1 MKIFG
6 SIQELVELVYR
17 KGSNTVTL
25 KPNTAQ
31 ATSITLSLPVL
42 TGDDTVVTNTSTASF
57 SNKTINLAVGGNT
70 ISQMT
75 IGSFGQ
81 SVGDADKVLLRDV
94 NGTVQHSKIRDVN
107 VDAVAAIALSKLATV
122 TASRA
127 LQSDGSGVISASS
140 VTATELGHV
149 SGVTSSIQTQLNAK
163 EPTITV
169 LPVSKGGTNSST
181 SLNNSRVMIS
191 SGSAI
196 VEGSAIT
203 ASRALASDAGGLPVA
218 STTTS
223 TELGYVSGVTSAV
236 QTQINAKADTSALTA
251 HTGAST
257 GVHGVTGSVVGTTD
271 TQALTNKDIDG
282 GTASNTNRISVPKA
296 AKSVLDGLTRKQ
308 STIVVGSDTNKL
320 YLDDG
325 STLKE
330 IGSGSSGI
338 NYLNSQFNADALGTV
353 EVSVGDTLAST
364 TRANPNQWGNSAAS
378 ALITQSTDSTLRGTT
393 NYLVAFSANA
403 QFVESPLFSIDGQ
416 DLAKPLLVQFDV
428 SGVVTADDVQVYI
441 ARYNSSNVLQERI
454 LVAGTASATS
464 PNSAQ
469 VPTAVTTFRGFFIPS
484 STATDKYAIRWR
496 RNANNTSMRLD
507 TFIVGPQSLA
517 QAAVVTA
524 WQDFVPTISNFGTV
538 TNLIAKYARVGNT
551 IFVKGSCTAGTT
563 VASAFS
569 ISLPS
574 SISFDTTLGAGKQMV
589 GRLEVLKSAAGP
601 NTNAFSDY
609 QALFL
614 DTATNASVV
623 YAAYQNGSG
632 VYVKNTGSGITS
644 SGNSI
649 NFEFNAPISQWSSG
663 TTTLADRAVEEYA
676 WNSDT
681 TNTSTTSSGFSNGP
695 DGVQFGSYSTATRTK
710 RVRFQ
715 TSILPTDTIILETKD
730 SANSQWMPYHQSRYI
745 STSGTTGMGCNV
757 VSSTEV
763 DVFFASAGYASTVYS
778 PTAAAWSGI
787 AGSDNFKWR
796 VRKVSGGAQV
806 GYPVSARNIV
816 GDTTGTSG
824 PTGMVGELVGGTVRS
839 GTGGF
844 TQSLQLSGSGT
855 WTSGT
860 RYTMGTLTLNKGV
873 YLVCINS
880 SLSGFAAANSADIAL
895 FIGGTNVTPNFYY
908 SNPAASGGSA
918 DIGLTIPVVISSNS
932 TAVLVSG
939 RSTGVGSPSI
949 TVYGEM
955 SVVRIA

>member
-6 SIQELVELVYR
+6 SITELVSAVFR
-17 KGSNTVTL
+17 KDS
-25 KPNTAQ
+25 Q
-31 ATSITLSLPVL
+31 QITLRPNQIITYTGSTDVQLAPSTSLTQVL
-42 TGDDTVVTNTSTASF
+42 VEKDATQTLTNKSVDGDTNTLSNVAAS
-57 SNKTINLAVGGNT
+57 SIKTVL
-70 ISQMT
+70 
-75 IGSFGQ
+75 
-81 SVGDADKVLLRDV
+81 GDANKVILRDGSGAVVSAQIV
-94 NGTVQHSKIRDVN
+94 NANI
-107 VDAVAAIALSKLATV
+107 DALAAIALNKLASV
-122 TASRA
+122 ADISRA
-127 LQSDGSGVISASS
+127 LQSDGSGKIVSSS
-140 VTATELGHV
+140 VTTTELGHV

-169 LPVSKGGTNSST
+169 LPISKGGTNSST

-271 TQALTNKDIDG
+271 TQVLTNKDHDG
-282 GTASNTNRISVPKA
+282 GTASNSSRVTLPKA
-296 AKSVLDGLTRKQ
+296 SKSTLDALTRKQ
-308 STIVVGSDTNKL
+308 ATLLYGSDTNKV
-320 YLDDG
+320 YADDG

-517 QAAVVTA
+517 QGAVVTA
-524 WQDFVPTISNFGTV
+524 WQSYTPTLNSTTSVTTTQAYYRRVGDSIDLAVTVNYNGVGNNSLFSVTIPSGLTIDTSKPVSGPTGGTV
-538 TNLIAKYARVGNT
+538 GFADIRLGGTGNRSQ
-551 IFVKGSCTAGTT
+551 GSASIQGLAPTT
-563 VASAFS
+563 VSVS
-569 ISLPS
+569 I
-574 SISFDTTLGAGKQMV
+574 
-589 GRLEVLKSAAGP
+589 
-601 NTNAFSDY
+601 
-609 QALFL
+609 
-614 DTATNASVV
+614 
-623 YAAYQNGSG
+623 NGSNN
-632 VYVKNTGSGITS
+632 YFNTSV
-644 SGNSI
+644 NLLEI
-649 NFEFNAPISQWSSG
+649 NLFARFPISQWSSG
-663 TTTLADRAVEEYA
+663 TTTLADRAVEEYVF
-676 WNSDT
+676 N
-681 TNTSTTSSGFSNGP
+681 TNTTYSTLSELTAFGYGLNGTTLP
-695 DGVQFGSYSTATRTK
+695 SAALTGDVVRRVQFTTP
-710 RVRFQ
+710 
-715 TSILPTDTIILETKD
+715 ILPTDNINVE
-730 SANSQWMPYHQSRYI
+730 I
-745 STSGTTGMGCNV
+745 STDRNVWIPMTQQTAGINNYIGGTATSYGLGWTRVTGSVTQADVNIARYRRPAGTWDGAGADWSGT
-757 VSSTEV
+757 
-763 DVFFASAGYASTVYS
+763 VYYR
-778 PTAAAWSGI
+778 I
-787 AGSDNFKWR
+787 
-796 VRKVSGGAQV
+796 RKVSGGAAV
-806 GYPVSARNIV
+806 GFPIAPANIV
-816 GDTTGTSG
+816 LVNTPDNYSGNTALGLMQYRHGTTYNGG
-824 PTGMVGELVGGTVRS
+824 NAPTVSYIAGGGTATINRCVFVPYQMSDGIWRIKFNIDVS
-839 GTGGF
+839 LSATTRTAVTVQINGITAATATQAVVGFLTGSVVPPRAVLGSASNQITCDF
-844 TQSLQLSGSGT
+844 ASNIVDSIRLSGDLELALKPT
-855 WTSGT
+855 WA
-860 RYTMGTLTLNKGV
+860 Y
-873 YLVCINS
+873 
-880 SLSGFAAANSADIAL
+880 
-895 FIGGTNVTPNFYY
+895 
-908 SNPAASGGSA
+908 
-918 DIGLTIPVVISSNS
+918 
-932 TAVLVSG
+932 
-939 RSTGVGSPSI
+939 
-949 TVYGEM
+949 
-955 SVVRIA
+955 